1 MKILGWKLIVP
12 VVAAATSV
20 VVALVATGGGS
31 PGEQS
36 LPTVTAPAPTSTIAP
51 QRDRITTTTTVS
63 TAPDS
68 EVPAYLLAVDNGS
81 ELLPAV
87 GGLGSVSARDQAD
100 SKIVQPWRLPPLAER
115 QAAEAEAA
123 RAAATAAAAEAAQA
137 AVAPTTT
144 VTPVVSPP
152 TASQPVSDSP
162 PQPVNNTAV
171 FPGRGGVGYIGD
183 PAALTVVES
192 VATAPAGTSWDD
204 SRKVLNVNSPD
215 LILDHLFIRGGVDV
229 YGGGTT
235 TLSNSIVEYG
245 AGDEMGIL
253 MRGGSGALV
262 MTDTTIRRAP
272 GTTASVGN
280 GRGGVQISG
289 GHSMTL
295 LRNDISGLP
304 DGMQLAGDNLL
315 VAWNWIH
322 DLAMVG
328 SYPNNTHND
337 GIQLYSGSNI
347 TIANNRIEIGATAPY
362 SNGAL
367 FFQGSGIGNV
377 RIESNYL
384 DGGGFP
390 MRFETGTVSVINNV
404 IGPNRLYGNKLVG
417 PAATVVEWR
426 DNLDLATGGAVT
438 PP

>member
-1 MKILGWKLIVP
+1 MKVLSWKL
-12 VVAAATSV
+12 VVSVFAAATSV
-20 VVALVATGGGS
+20 VVALGVTGGGS
-31 PGEQS
+31 SGSQNPPIVATEVVA
-36 LPTVTAPAPTSTIAP
+36 TTIAP
-51 QRDRITTTTTVS
+51 LREIPATTTTVS
-63 TAPDS
+63 
-68 EVPAYLLAVDNGS
+68 VPSDADNAVPRYLLALRNDPKHSPTLG
-81 ELLPAV
+81 EL
-87 GGLGSVSARDQAD
+87 DQVVAPDPAD
-100 SKIVQPWRLPPLAER
+100 STIVQPWRLPPLDER
-115 QAAEAEAA
+115 RAAEAEAA
-123 RAAATAAAAEAAQA
+123 RAAAAA
-137 AVAPTTT
+137 AVAVAKPVVVPSPTTT
-144 VTPVVSPP
+144 VAP
-152 TASQPVSDSP
+152 TVSQPAPDSP

-183 PAALTVVES
+183 PAALTIVES
-192 VATAPAGTSWDD
+192 AATAPPGAVWDD
-204 SRKVLNVNSPD
+204 TRKVLTVRSPD
-215 LILDHLFIRGGVDV
+215 MVLDHLFVRGGVDV

-235 TLSNSIVEYG
+235 TLTNSIIEYG
-245 AGDEMGIL
+245 TGDEMGVL
-253 MRGGSGALV
+253 MRAESGALV
-262 MTDTTIRRAP
+262 MTDTTIRRAA
-272 GTTASVGN
+272 GTTASVGS

-304 DGMQLAGDNLL
+304 DGMQLAGNNLV

-347 TIANNRIEIGATAPY
+347 SITNNRIEIGASAPY

-390 MRFETGTVSVINNV
+390 IRLETGTVTVVNNV
-404 IGPNRLYGNKLVG
+404 VGPNRLYGNKFVG
-417 PAATVVEWR
+417 AGATVVEWR

>member
-1 MKILGWKLIVP
+1 MKILSWKLIVP

-20 VVALVATGGGS
+20 VVALVATGGDS

-36 LPTVTAPAPTSTIAP
+36 LPTVSAPAPTSTVAP
-51 QRDRITTTTTVS
+51 QSDLITTTTTLS
-63 TAPDS
+63 IAS
-68 EVPAYLLAVDNGS
+68 ESAVPAYLLAVDNGS

-87 GGLGSVSARDQAD
+87 GGLSPVLARDQAD
-100 SKIVQPWRLPPLAER
+100 STIVQPWRLPPLAER
-115 QAAEAEAA
+115 QAAEAAAA
-123 RAAATAAAAEAAQA
+123 RAAAAAAART

-152 TASQPVSDSP
+152 TVSQPVSDSP
-162 PQPVNNTAV
+162 PQTVNNTAV

-183 PAALTVVES
+183 PAALTVVDS
-192 VATAPAGTSWDD
+192 VATAPPGTSWDD
-204 SRKVLNVNSPD
+204 SRKVLNVSSPD
-215 LILDHLFIRGGVDV
+215 LILDHLFVRGGVDV

-235 TLSNSIVEYG
+235 TLTNSIIEYG

-377 RIESNYL
+377 RVESNYL

-426 DNLDLATGGAVT
+426 DNLDMATGGAVT